1 MKSKSPQ
8 VSAAM
13 AAVVLL
19 LAFSSALAQ
28 EEEASAD
35 DFDVVGGR
43 FFPSLTA
50 TGFYTDNVFNQPD
63 VDETTG
69 RPVAQQ
75 DASGVVVTPL
85 LRYLEE
91 GRRVTVSA
99 QVGADI
105 VSLDVP
111 GAADD
116 YIDRHAAW
124 DLTFNATTRNRFA
137 AHLDARRG
145 HDPFG
150 TDRTESQDP
159 AVRDAELDQWNL
171 INGGVRYD
179 FGTPGAKIGAS
190 LGASRQRKHYVTN
203 EERTR
208 PLDYESFTTEY
219 ALFYHYSPKTSGVID
234 FRRTDVEF
242 DYPFGATD
250 LRGGHLYQARLV
262 ARWLATA
269 KTSGDVRVGYRMR
282 TFESGAR
289 NSDGLDWQAGVS
301 WSPRAVTHV
310 RLSSGRTE
318 QQSYRANTSVIEVD
332 FLRLDW
338 TQTLTSRLKAGLGY
352 HVMKADFRIVEGATA
367 PSRED
372 TIHTG
377 TVFGEFLAMRY
388 LWITGNVSFTS
399 RESSELNRDYD
410 RLGAYLGVRLTR

>member
-137 AHLDARRG
+137 AHPSAPIAPRARIPR
-145 HDPFG
+145 
-150 TDRTESQDP
+150 S
-159 AVRDAELDQWNL
+159 A
-171 INGGVRYD
+171 
-179 FGTPGAKIGAS
+179 TPS
-190 LGASRQRKHYVTN
+190 S
-203 EERTR
+203 
-208 PLDYESFTTEY
+208 
-219 ALFYHYSPKTSGVID
+219 TSG
-234 FRRTDVEF
+234 T
-242 DYPFGATD
+242 
-250 LRGGHLYQARLV
+250 
-262 ARWLATA
+262 
-269 KTSGDVRVGYRMR
+269 
-282 TFESGAR
+282 
-289 NSDGLDWQAGVS
+289 
-301 WSPRAVTHV
+301 
-310 RLSSGRTE
+310 
-318 QQSYRANTSVIEVD
+318 
-332 FLRLDW
+332 
-338 TQTLTSRLKAGLGY
+338 
-352 HVMKADFRIVEGATA
+352 
-367 PSRED
+367 
-372 TIHTG
+372 
-377 TVFGEFLAMRY
+377 
-388 LWITGNVSFTS
+388 
-399 RESSELNRDYD
+399 
-410 RLGAYLGVRLTR
+410 